1 LIIDYPGQER
11 DESCISFTG
20 VALYHFIHAS
30 AAIILDIEEI
40 PVPNLLKEWGSEIA
54 EWNRMHDVRLWKD
67 NLQDYSLRL
76 QSDGYEAWRMSPQ
89 LAFMALSLQR
99 RWQKMPNKS
108 FNRKPASGFF
118 AGFVSINRFP
128 ASVKLSEGRF
138 G

>member
-1 LIIDYPGQER
+1 MRFHDYHLSKYEVSDYGETVTFHLIIDYPGQER

-54 EWNRMHDVRLWKD
+54 EWNRMHGVRLWKD

-76 QSDGYEAWRMSPQ
+76 QSEGYKAWRIES
-89 LAFMALSLQR
+89 SI
-99 RWQKMPNKS
+99 
-108 FNRKPASGFF
+108 GFY
-118 AGFVSINRFP
+118 GFVIAKAVAKN
-128 ASVKLSEGRF
+128 A
-138 G
+138 